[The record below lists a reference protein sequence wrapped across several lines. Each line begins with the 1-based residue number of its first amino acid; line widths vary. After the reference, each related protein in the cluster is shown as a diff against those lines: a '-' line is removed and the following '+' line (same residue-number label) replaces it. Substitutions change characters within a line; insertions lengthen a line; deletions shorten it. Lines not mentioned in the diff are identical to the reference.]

1 MSPFARVASNPAA
14 GVSGLMEGVMAPG
27 QVLTAFKA
35 ATPCLGL
42 SPRLVYAIDWLFR
55 FTRPQDWGR
64 GGC

>member
-1 MSPFARVASNPAA
+1 
-14 GVSGLMEGVMAPG
+14 MEGVMAPG